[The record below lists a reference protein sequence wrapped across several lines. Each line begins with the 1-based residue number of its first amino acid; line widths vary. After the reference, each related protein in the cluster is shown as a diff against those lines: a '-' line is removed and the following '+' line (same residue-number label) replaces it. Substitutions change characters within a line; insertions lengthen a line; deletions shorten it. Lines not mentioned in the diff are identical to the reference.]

1 MEAKIN
7 KLIDKYEIEIKQY
20 EQDRRYAI
28 TYWSDNQY
36 KLDNLISTNKNFIQ
50 DLQDLLPEAVKSN
63 PVEIAKEM
71 TKDISWY
78 DNPNEVEIKDWDN
91 YKICKCKYRW
101 IIYWDKFCSQCWK
114 KIKRVE

>member
-1 MEAKIN
+1 MEAKIEAIMEWLNMDWLLPAN
-7 KLIDKYEIEIKQY
+7 KKDQQLARQI
-20 EQDRRYAI
+20 
-28 TYWSDNQY
+28 
-36 KLDNLISTNKNFIQ
+36 
-50 DLQDLLPEAVKSN
+50 LQDLLPEAVKSN